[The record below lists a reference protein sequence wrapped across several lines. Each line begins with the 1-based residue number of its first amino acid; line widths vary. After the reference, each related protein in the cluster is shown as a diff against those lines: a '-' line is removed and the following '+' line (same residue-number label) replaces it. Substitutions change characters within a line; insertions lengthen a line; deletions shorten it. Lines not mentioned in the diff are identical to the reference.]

1 MHSPGSMQCI
11 ALCKWNRSV
20 LITIAN
26 RFSFKIIGFTLPW
39 LSIHEHL
46 CRLSRVVKAD
56 LDGTIFAYDSI
67 VGVGPKNGLQRVVWT
82 VWYSMFLLYLIYNLK
97 VIHSL
102 MLKLLIIITHK

>member
-1 MHSPGSMQCI
+1 M
-11 ALCKWNRSV
+11 
-20 LITIAN
+20 ITIAN

-67 VGVGPKNGLQRVVWT
+67 VGVGPKNGLQRVVSVNSLVQHVLVILNLQSQSYT
-82 VWYSMFLLYLIYNLK
+82 LLDVEIVDHNNPQ
-97 VIHSL
+97 IR
-102 MLKLLIIITHK
+102 MNE

>member
-1 MHSPGSMQCI
+1 M
-11 ALCKWNRSV
+11 
-20 LITIAN
+20 ITIAN

-67 VGVGPKNGLQRVVWT
+67 VGVGPKNGLQRVVSVNSLVQHVLVILNLQSQSYT
-82 VWYSMFLLYLIYNLK
+82 LLDVEIVDHHNPQ
-97 VIHSL
+97 IR
-102 MLKLLIIITHK
+102 MNE

>member
-1 MHSPGSMQCI
+1 MQCI
-11 ALCKWNRSV
+11 VLYKLSETGVFSLRMDLALKFLVSRH
-20 LITIAN
+20 LD
-26 RFSFKIIGFTLPW
+26 
-39 LSIHEHL
+39 SIHEHL

-82 VWYSMFLLYLIYNLK
+82 VWCSIFLLYLIYNLK

>member
-1 MHSPGSMQCI
+1 M
-11 ALCKWNRSV
+11 
-20 LITIAN
+20 IAN
-26 RFSFKIIGFTLPW
+26 GFSFKIFGFTLPW
-39 LSIHEHL
+39 LSIHEHF